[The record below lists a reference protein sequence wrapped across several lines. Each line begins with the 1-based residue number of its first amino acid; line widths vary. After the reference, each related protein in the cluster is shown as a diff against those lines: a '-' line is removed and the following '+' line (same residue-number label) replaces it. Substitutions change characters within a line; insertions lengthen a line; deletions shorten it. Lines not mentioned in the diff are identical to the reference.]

1 MNDMI
6 CHWTIW
12 KKENTPGSSVV
23 STDARGKETVSS
35 WPSGIPLKIP
45 APFAERSK
53 DLALAGNQQ
62 TQCGRT
68 ILDLVSCHY
77 LCIYLWS
84 RTAMAIETKHPLSC
98 WKIQF
103 IVQHHTIIIHPPP
116 SGTTNI
122 YFKFELLLLW
132 LTSVLSRLMPY
143 WQAGRS
149 DTQKTSMSALWSNRR
164 LTKLG
169 THLHQHT

>member
-1 MNDMI
+1 MTWFVI
-6 CHWTIW
+6 ELYEK

-23 STDARGKETVSS
+23 STDARGKGNSELQASRDITKDTFSICWKKQRSCFGRQSKNSVWTDYT
-35 WPSGIPLKIP
+35 WPRFMSLSV
-45 APFAERSK
+45 F
-53 DLALAGNQQ
+53 
-62 TQCGRT
+62 
-68 ILDLVSCHY
+68 
-77 LCIYLWS
+77 YLWS

-103 IVQHHTIIIHPPP
+103 IFQHHTIIIHPPP
-116 SGTTNI
+116 SGSTNI
-122 YFKFELLLLW
+122 NFKFERLLLW
-132 LTSVLSRLMPY
+132 LTSVLSRPMPY

>member
-23 STDARGKETVSS
+23 STDARGKGNSELQASRDITKDTFSICWKKQRSCFGRQSKNSVWTDYT
-35 WPSGIPLKIP
+35 WPRFMSLSV
-45 APFAERSK
+45 F
-53 DLALAGNQQ
+53 
-62 TQCGRT
+62 
-68 ILDLVSCHY
+68 
-77 LCIYLWS
+77 YLWS

-132 LTSVLSRLMPY
+132 LTSVLSRPMPY
-143 WQAGRS
+143 WQVGRS